1 MHCHPIF
8 GSYKALRVNFSTYT
22 QRIPQT
28 SKFFENPLGI
38 TVRYKMSKNI
48 CFIDGLEGILKYRDV
63 DINQLVDLSYDAVSY
78 LLILG
83 KLPGDQELAEYSA
96 RLHGE
101 REINR
106 EVIDVIRM
114 CNSNIDSIEALRTI
128 VSFIS
133 QFDPDINDSSPEG
146 NMKKAIRLIAKI
158 PTIVAAYY
166 RISNGKEPVPPDPSL
181 SHGANFLY
189 MIRGSKPGQLEA
201 EVMEKDFILSAEHEL
216 NASTFSSR
224 VTASTLSDLYSAVV
238 SGLCTLK
245 GPLHGG
251 ARAEVVTML
260 EKMNSPEDAEKFV
273 LETIAKKEKI
283 MGFGHRVYK
292 TYDPRGVIFKQL
304 SRQLAEAKGDMYW
317 YEIAETIE
325 NTVIREIVEK
335 KGKPIYPNVDF
346 YSGVIYKYMDIPPQL
361 ATSIFAIGRVS
372 GWIAHSFDQ
381 YDKKRIIR
389 PRAFMLDEC

>member
-1 MHCHPIF
+1 
-8 GSYKALRVNFSTYT
+8 
-22 QRIPQT
+22 
-28 SKFFENPLGI
+28 
-38 TVRYKMSKNI
+38 MSKNI
-48 CFIDGLEGILKYRDV
+48 CFIDGLEGILKYREI
-63 DINQLVDLSYDAVSY
+63 DINQLVELPYDAVSY
-78 LLILG
+78 LLILRE
-83 KLPGDQELAEYSA
+83 LPVGQELAEYSS

-106 EVIDVIRM
+106 EVMDIIRM
-114 CNSNIDSIEALRTI
+114 CKLNIDSMEALRTI

-146 NMKKAIRLIAKI
+146 NLRKAIRLIAKI
-158 PTIVAAYY
+158 PTIVASYY
-166 RISNGKEPVPPDPSL
+166 RVANGKKPVPPDKSL

-189 MIRGSKPGQLEA
+189 MIRGSKPSQLEA

-251 ARAEVVTML
+251 ARSEVMNMIEEIACPENAEEFIL
-260 EKMNSPEDAEKFV
+260 EK
-273 LETIAKKEKI
+273 IAKKEKI

-292 TYDPRGVIFKQL
+292 TYDPRGTIFKQL
-304 SRQLAEAKGDMYW
+304 SRQLAEANGDMHW
-317 YEIAETIE
+317 YEIAEAIE
-325 NTVIREIVEK
+325 NTVIRELVEK

-346 YSGVIYKYMDIPPQL
+346 YSAVIYKYMDIPPQL

-372 GWIAHSFDQ
+372 GWIAHCFDQ
-381 YDKKRIIR
+381 YEKKRIIR

>member
-1 MHCHPIF
+1 
-8 GSYKALRVNFSTYT
+8 
-22 QRIPQT
+22 
-28 SKFFENPLGI
+28 
-38 TVRYKMSKNI
+38 MSKNI
-48 CFIDGLEGILKYRDV
+48 CFIDGLEGILKYREI
-63 DINQLVDLSYDAVSY
+63 DINQLVELPYDAVSY
-78 LLILG
+78 LLIQG
-83 KLPGDQELAEYSA
+83 ELPGDKEVAEYSA

-106 EVIDVIRM
+106 EIMDIIRM
-114 CNSNIDSIEALRTI
+114 CNFNIDAMEALRTI
-128 VSFIS
+128 VSFMS
-133 QFDPDINDSSPEG
+133 QFDPDLNDSSPEG
-146 NMKKAIRLIAKI
+146 NMRKAVRLIARI

-166 RISNGKEPVPPDPSL
+166 RVANGKEPVPPDKSL

-189 MIRGSKPGQLEA
+189 MLRGSKPTELEA
-201 EVMEKDFILSAEHEL
+201 EIMEKDFILSAEHEL

-224 VTASTLSDLYSAVV
+224 VTASTLSDLYSAIV

-251 ARAEVVTML
+251 ARAEVMTMIEEIACPENAEKIVL
-260 EKMNSPEDAEKFV
+260 EK
-273 LETIAKKEKI
+273 LAKKEKI

-292 TYDPRGVIFKQL
+292 TYDPRGTVFKQL
-304 SRQLAEAKGDMYW
+304 SRQLAESKGDMHW
-317 YEIAETIE
+317 YRTAEIIE

-346 YSGVIYKYMDIPPQL
+346 YSGVIYMNMDIPPQL

-372 GWIAHSFDQ
+372 GWIAHCFDQ
-381 YDKKRIIR
+381 YEKKRIIR

>member
-1 MHCHPIF
+1 
-8 GSYKALRVNFSTYT
+8 
-22 QRIPQT
+22 
-28 SKFFENPLGI
+28 
-38 TVRYKMSKNI
+38 MSKNI
-48 CFIDGLEGILKYRDV
+48 CFIDGLEGILKYREI
-63 DINQLVDLSYDAVSY
+63 DINQLVELPYDAISY
-78 LLILG
+78 LLIQG
-83 KLPGDQELAEYSA
+83 ELPADQELAEYSA

-106 EVIDVIRM
+106 EVMDVIRM
-114 CNSNIDSIEALRTI
+114 CKLDIDAMEALRTI

-133 QFDPDINDSSPEG
+133 QFDPDLDDSSPEG
-146 NMKKAIRLIAKI
+146 NMRKAIRLIAKI

-166 RISNGKEPVPPDPSL
+166 RVANGKDPVPPDASL

-189 MIRGSKPGQLEA
+189 MLKGRKPSELEA

-251 ARAEVVTML
+251 ARAEVMTML
-260 EKMNSPEDAEKFV
+260 EEIGNPGNAEKYV
-273 LETIAKKEKI
+273 LEKIGNREKI

-292 TYDPRGVIFKQL
+292 TYDPRGTIFKQL
-304 SRQLAEAKGDMYW
+304 SRQLAEAKGDMHW
-317 YEIAETIE
+317 YDTAEAIE
-325 NTVIREIVEK
+325 NTVVRELVEK

-361 ATSIFAIGRVS
+361 ATAIFAIGRVS
-372 GWIAHSFDQ
+372 GWIAHCFDQ
-381 YDKKRIIR
+381 YEKKKIIR

>member
-1 MHCHPIF
+1 
-8 GSYKALRVNFSTYT
+8 
-22 QRIPQT
+22 
-28 SKFFENPLGI
+28 
-38 TVRYKMSKNI
+38 MSKNI
-48 CFIDGLEGILKYRDV
+48 CFIDGLEGILKYRDI
-63 DINQLVDLSYDAVSY
+63 DINQLVELPYDAVSY
-78 LLILG
+78 LLIQG
-83 KLPGDQELAEYSA
+83 ELPGDQELAEYA
-96 RLHGE
+96 ACLHGE
-101 REINR
+101 REVNR

-114 CNSNIDSIEALRTI
+114 CNFNVDSIEALRTI

-146 NMKKAIRLIAKI
+146 NMRKAIRLIAKI
-158 PTIVAAYY
+158 PTIVAAYF
-166 RISNGKEPVPPDPSL
+166 RIANGKQPVPPDPSL

-189 MIRGSKPGQLEA
+189 MLRGNKPTQLEA

-251 ARAEVVTML
+251 ARAEVVTMI
-260 EKMNSPEDAEKFV
+260 EEIACPENAENYV
-273 LETIAKKEKI
+273 LDKLSKKEKI

-292 TYDPRGVIFKQL
+292 TYDPRGTIFKQL
-304 SRQLAEAKGDMYW
+304 AKQLAEAKGDMHW
-317 YEIAETIE
+317 YNTAEVVE
-325 NTVIREIVEK
+325 NTVIRELVEK

-372 GWIAHSFDQ
+372 GWIAHCFDQ
-381 YDKKRIIR
+381 YEKKKIIR

>member
-1 MHCHPIF
+1 
-8 GSYKALRVNFSTYT
+8 
-22 QRIPQT
+22 
-28 SKFFENPLGI
+28 
-38 TVRYKMSKNI
+38 MSKNI
-48 CFIDGLEGILKYRDV
+48 CFIDGLEGILKYREI

-78 LLILG
+78 LLIQG
-83 KLPGDQELAEYSA
+83 ELPGDKELAEYSA
-96 RLHGE
+96 RLQGE

-106 EVIDVIRM
+106 EVMDVIRM
-114 CNSNIDSIEALRTI
+114 YKLNIDAMEALRTV

-133 QFDPDINDSSPEG
+133 QFDPDLNDSSTEA
-146 NMKKAIRLIAKI
+146 NMRKSIRLIAKI
-158 PTIVAAYY
+158 PIIIAAYY
-166 RISNGKEPVPPDPSL
+166 RVASGKEPVPPDRSL

-189 MIRGSKPGQLEA
+189 MIRGSKPSKLEA
-201 EVMEKDFILSAEHEL
+201 EVIEKDFILSAEHEL

-224 VTASTLSDLYSAVV
+224 VTASTLADLYSAVV

-251 ARAEVVTML
+251 ARAEVMTMIKEIACPENAEKYIL
-260 EKMNSPEDAEKFV
+260 EKMG
-273 LETIAKKEKI
+273 KKEKI

-292 TYDPRGVIFKQL
+292 TYDPRGTLFKQL
-304 SRQLAEAKGDMYW
+304 SKQLAEAKGDMHW
-317 YEIAETIE
+317 YETAEVIE
-325 NTVIREIVEK
+325 NTVVRELVEK

-346 YSGVIYKYMDIPPQL
+346 YSAVIYMYMDIPLQL

-381 YDKKRIIR
+381 YEKKKIIR

>member
-1 MHCHPIF
+1 
-8 GSYKALRVNFSTYT
+8 
-22 QRIPQT
+22 
-28 SKFFENPLGI
+28 
-38 TVRYKMSKNI
+38 MSKNI
-48 CFIDGLEGILKYRDV
+48 CFIDGLEGILKYREV
-63 DINQLVDLSYDAVSY
+63 DINQLVELPYDAVSY
-78 LLILG
+78 LLIQG
-83 KLPGDQELAEYSA
+83 ELPKEKELAEYSA

-106 EVIDVIRM
+106 EAMDVIRM
-114 CNSNIDSIEALRTI
+114 CNSNIDSMEALRTV

-146 NMKKAIRLIAKI
+146 NMRKSIRLIAKI

-166 RISNGKEPVPPDPSL
+166 RISNGNEPVSPNPFL

-189 MIRGSKPGQLEA
+189 MIRGSKPTQLEA
-201 EVMEKDFILSAEHEL
+201 EIMEKDFILSAEHEL

-224 VTASTLSDLYSAVV
+224 VTASTLSDLYSAVI

-251 ARAEVVTML
+251 ARAEVTTML
-260 EKMNSPEDAEKFV
+260 EKIAHPENAESYV
-273 LETIAKKEKI
+273 LNKLQNKEKI

-292 TYDPRGVIFKQL
+292 TYDPRGAIFKQL
-304 SRQLAEAKGDMYW
+304 AKQLAKAKGDMHW
-317 YEIAETIE
+317 YDTAEAVE
-325 NTVIREIVEK
+325 NTVIRELVEK

-346 YSGVIYKYMDIPPQL
+346 YSGVIYKYLDVPSQL

-372 GWIAHSFDQ
+372 GWIAHCFDQ
-381 YDKKRIIR
+381 YEKKKIIR